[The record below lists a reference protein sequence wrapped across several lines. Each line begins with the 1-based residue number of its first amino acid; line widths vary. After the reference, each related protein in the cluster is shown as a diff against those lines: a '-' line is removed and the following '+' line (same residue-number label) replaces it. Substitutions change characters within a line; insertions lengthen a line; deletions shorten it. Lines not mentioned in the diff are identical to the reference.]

1 MADDKDTG
9 ATSAVLAPV
18 PAEVPVV
25 KKQRAPRRSKAEI
38 EATLSTSPTT
48 VKSPTVRK
56 KRAAPVEA
64 APAVVKTPVAKT
76 AKVTGAKGPGKT
88 KAVSPAKAPVK
99 APAKAPTKSKVTASD
114 GIADLIQLEAENKKL
129 RKALAEKLRSENAD
143 LRKRL
148 GA

>member
-18 PAEVPVV
+18 PAEAPVV

-99 APAKAPTKSKVTASD
+99 AAAKSKVTASD

>member
-18 PAEVPVV
+18 PAEAPVV

-56 KRAAPVEA
+56 KHAAPVEA
-64 APAVVKTPVAKT
+64 APAIVKTPIAKT
-76 AKVTGAKGPGKT
+76 AKVSGAKGPGKT

-99 APAKAPTKSKVTASD
+99 AAAKSKVTASD

>member
-18 PAEVPVV
+18 PAEAPVV

-88 KAVSPAKAPVK
+88 KAVSPAKAP
-99 APAKAPTKSKVTASD
+99 AKSKVTASD
-114 GIADLIQLEAENKKL
+114 GIADLIQLEEENKKL

>member
-18 PAEVPVV
+18 PAEAPVV

-88 KAVSPAKAPVK
+88 KAVSPAKAP
-99 APAKAPTKSKVTASD
+99 AKAPTKSKVTASD

>member
-1 MADDKDTG
+1 MTMADDKDTG

-88 KAVSPAKAPVK
+88 KAVSPAKAP
-99 APAKAPTKSKVTASD
+99 AKAPTKSKVTASD
-114 GIADLIQLEAENKKL
+114 GIADLIQLEEENKKL
-129 RKALAEKLRSENAD
+129 RKALADKLRSENAD